1 MTLNVA
7 SFVSSGGTTM
17 EKAFQAIKA
26 WEVPWI
32 NPALVVA
39 SKRNIWA
46 IEKALKLGVP
56 REILKDTKDP
66 VEILQLLYQYK
77 IDIVFQNGYLPMMPK
92 EVIQVFSR
100 EAVNAWVF
108 DSWETGRENF
118 INNLDDDVYNWLMS
132 KDRFSLDIFNQ
143 HPGPVRADHRDFGG
157 KGMYGSRVT
166 AARALYLLMTWAK
179 GDDVFTESTVQCVHP
194 EFDKWVL
201 LSAKRLNF
209 PEEFEEFK
217 DAHELNTGNIWSRIV
232 FPSVQDAIRGFTEKI
247 QKLLLPIEHENV
259 IELLQKIGR
268 REELEEDPIYRESL
282 VPEDRVPVLEWA
294 KTQGG
299 VLFPKG

>member
-7 SFVSSGGTTM
+7 SFVSGGDTTM

-46 IEKALKLGVP
+46 IEKAIKLGVP

-77 IDIVFQNGYLPMMPK
+77 INIVFQNGYLPMMPE
-92 EVIQVFSR
+92 EVIWMYSH
-100 EAVNAWVF
+100 NGT
-108 DSWETGRENF
+108 SS
-118 INNLDDDVYNWLMS
+118 IY
-132 KDRFSLDIFNQ
+132 NQ

-166 AARALYLLMTWAK
+166 AARVLYLLITWAK
-179 GDDVFTESTVQCVHP
+179 EDDVFTESTVQYTAP
-194 EFDKWVL
+194 KADEWVL